1 MTESPQPKNNQN
13 ISPVKSRKSWR
24 SYLSDIS
31 LVIVVIAGGVL
42 FIFVIYLQRAYKI
55 PTGSMESTLLRGD
68 HIITVKYFADQKLN
82 RGDIIIFPLPT
93 DREKD
98 FVKRIIGLPGEKL
111 EIRQQQ
117 VFINDQAL
125 DEPYAMHTEP
135 PTPQPSPRDD
145 LSPTIIPDGY
155 VFVLGD
161 NRENSF
167 DSRMFG
173 PLAIKDIERKVKI
186 IYWSWNSEEGTI
198 RWGRIGKIP
207 E

>member
-1 MTESPQPKNNQN
+1 MESRNPKNNQK
-13 ISPVKSRKSWR
+13 IPPTKLRKRWR
-24 SYLSDIS
+24 SYLSNIF
-31 LVIVVIAGGVL
+31 LVIVVIAGGL
-42 FIFVIYLQRAYKI
+42 IFILIINLQKAYKI

-98 FVKRIIGLPGEKL
+98 FVKRIVGLPGEKL

-117 VFINDQAL
+117 VYINDNVL
-125 DEPYAMHTEP
+125 SEPYTMHTEP
-135 PTPQPSPRDD
+135 PTPKPSPRDD
-145 LSPTIIPDGY
+145 LSPTMIPDGY

-173 PLAIKDIERKVKI
+173 PLAIKDIEREVKI
-186 IYWSWNSEEGTI
+186 IYWSWIPEEGTI
-198 RWGRIGKIP
+198 RWERIGKTP